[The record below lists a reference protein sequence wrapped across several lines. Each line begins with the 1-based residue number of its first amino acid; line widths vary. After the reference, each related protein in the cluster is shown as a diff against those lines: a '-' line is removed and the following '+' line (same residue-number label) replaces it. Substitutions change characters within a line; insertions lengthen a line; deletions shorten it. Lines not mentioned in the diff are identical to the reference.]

1 MSEQQERDQWR
12 HRLRPEA
19 QRLAALLA
27 TDVSSRH
34 AVQEAV
40 DIGAHAWHL
49 GGINCMRQLRD
60 MAMENAGPAKTT
72 DYISYWWDGIGDW
85 RRPSLD

>member
-1 MSEQQERDQWR
+1 
-12 HRLRPEA
+12 
-19 QRLAALLA
+19 
-27 TDVSSRH
+27 
-34 AVQEAV
+34 VQEAV

>member
-1 MSEQQERDQWR
+1 
-12 HRLRPEA
+12 
-19 QRLAALLA
+19 
-27 TDVSSRH
+27 
-34 AVQEAV
+34 V

-72 DYISYWWDGIGDW
+72 DYISYWWDGIGTGAGPHSISPRGPNDLTACLI
-85 RRPSLD
+85 RRRFLMKREKIASVRSSPYY